1 LKKKNLLIVSIRV
14 PRLGGKGDQ
23 VLAFHRIK
31 SLIPYYRISLICF
44 TFKNDKDLYL
54 DDLIAM
60 GVNVHTVSFSTF
72 SAIFSL
78 LSNVF
83 NNHIPLQ
90 CAFFRSRELT
100 EKINKVINT
109 STPVLIH
116 YITLRSFIN
125 HPRSQIKYSIDLI
138 DSLALNFIRRSINSN
153 LFSKLFFKLESTKLL
168 NFERRVVETSSLSF
182 IVSGIDKAYIGSDR
196 INIIP
201 LGVDV
206 ESFSEP
212 LDFEVVQEPVLLFS
226 GNMSYEPNITAI
238 KWFITE
244 CWNDLKQKIPH
255 VKLIIAGRSPSA
267 EVKAFSNINGVEVT
281 GEVLSMVEVFKKS
294 SIAIAPMQ
302 SGAGMQLKILEAMSY
317 KLPVIATTI
326 GLGDIKAEIGRD
338 IIVAGDS
345 SGFIDAIENLC
356 IKSDYRKFVA
366 DNGYN
371 YVLNHHNKNKI
382 AEILVTHFNSF
393 VTMN

>member
-1 LKKKNLLIVSIRV
+1 
-14 PRLGGKGDQ
+14 
-23 VLAFHRIK
+23 
-31 SLIPYYRISLICF
+31 
-44 TFKNDKDLYL
+44 
-54 DDLIAM
+54 
-60 GVNVHTVSFSTF
+60 
-72 SAIFSL
+72 
-78 LSNVF
+78 
-83 NNHIPLQ
+83 
-90 CAFFRSRELT
+90 
-100 EKINKVINT
+100 
-109 STPVLIH
+109 
-116 YITLRSFIN
+116 
-125 HPRSQIKYSIDLI
+125 
-138 DSLALNFIRRSINSN
+138 
-153 LFSKLFFKLESTKLL
+153 
-168 NFERRVVETSSLSF
+168 
-182 IVSGIDKAYIGSDR
+182 
-196 INIIP
+196 
-201 LGVDV
+201 
-206 ESFSEP
+206 
-212 LDFEVVQEPVLLFS
+212 
-226 GNMSYEPNITAI
+226 MSYEPNITAI

-317 KLPVIATTI
+317 KLPVITTTI

-345 SGFIDAIENLC
+345 SRFIDAIENLC